1 MTSSSIQRAILTAA
15 LVGSLGSAC
24 SDGARIVTPPP
35 EQAEDGLR
43 PGDGDEPDGD
53 EPDGDEPDGD
63 QPDGAGGSDNS
74 GAGGGP
80 SSNGGSQAAPDE
92 PLPDGTLPPAEMP
105 PAQTSFTAPRGGCD
119 VSVRAGGF
127 KVEKQVDFG
136 VVQGEVR
143 DGVVPTAIPTVVDD
157 DGRCRLLERRNL
169 ACFPACVGMETCGE
183 SGACIPF
190 PRQVSVGE
198 VSISGLTRDTV
209 MSPLMPG
216 NSYLSPGA
224 TNPPYGVE
232 SPIVLSASGQ
242 ERIPAFQLF
251 GIGSEPL
258 GDALTWVLTPGSDLV
273 LEWPAP
279 TANVATTVLA
289 ELTIDQHGITPLSL
303 SCELEDTGT
312 ATIPA
317 AIVDRLIASGVTGFP
332 NGRLTRRT
340 ADHVDLAIGCVDLV
354 VGSPLAASISV
365 SGFTPCDAPADCP
378 SGQTCNIA
386 LERCE

>member
-1 MTSSSIQRAILTAA
+1 MMSSSIPRAILITALIA
-15 LVGSLGSAC
+15 GFGSAC
-24 SDGARIVTPPP
+24 SDGARIAPFPP
-35 EQAEDGLR
+35 ERSEDELQ
-43 PGDGDEPDGD
+43 PGDEGDEPDGN
-53 EPDGDEPDGD
+53 EPDGNE
-63 QPDGAGGSDNS
+63 PDGAGGSDNS
-74 GAGGGP
+74 GVGGSP
-80 SSNGGSQAAPDE
+80 SSNGGSEAGPNEPPPDDTKPPPE
-92 PLPDGTLPPAEMP
+92 P
-105 PAQTSFTAPRGGCD
+105 SFTAPRGACD
-119 VSVRAGGF
+119 VSARIGGF

-143 DGVVPTAIPTVVDD
+143 DGVVPTAIPNVVDD

-198 VSISGLTRDTV
+198 VRISGLIRDTV

-224 TNPPYGVE
+224 PNPPYVVE
-232 SPIVLSASGQ
+232 SPIVLSAAGQ
-242 ERIPAFQLF
+242 EGIPAFQLF

-258 GDALTWVLTPGSDLV
+258 GEAPTWVLTPGSDLV
-273 LEWPAP
+273 LEWSAP
-279 TANVATTVLA
+279 TVDVATTVLA
-289 ELTIDQHGITPLSL
+289 ELSIDQHGITPLSL

-332 NGRLTRRT
+332 NGRITRRT

-354 VGSPLAASISV
+354 VGSPLSANVSV
-365 SGFTPCDAPADCP
+365 SGFTPCDAPGDCP

>member
-1 MTSSSIQRAILTAA
+1 MMSSSTPRAILITALIA
-15 LVGSLGSAC
+15 SLGSAC
-24 SDGARIVTPPP
+24 SDGARVVTPPP
-35 EQAEDGLR
+35 DQAEDELL
-43 PGDGDEPDGD
+43 PGDVDEPDGNEPDGD
-53 EPDGDEPDGD
+53 EPDGDE
-63 QPDGAGGSDNS
+63 PDGAGGSDNS

-80 SSNGGSQAAPDE
+80 SSNGGSQAGPDE
-92 PLPDGTLPPAEMP
+92 PRPDDTPPPAETP
-105 PAQTSFTAPRGGCD
+105 FTAPRGACD
-119 VSVRAGGF
+119 VSVRTGGF
-127 KVEKQVDFG
+127 KIEKQVDFG

-157 DGRCRLLERRNL
+157 GGRCRLLERRNL
-169 ACFPACVGMETCGE
+169 ACFPACVGMATCGE
-183 SGACIPF
+183 SGTCIPF

-198 VSISGLTRDTV
+198 VSIAGLTRDTV

-224 TNPPYGVE
+224 PNPPYGVE
-232 SPIVLSASGQ
+232 SPIVLSALGQ
-242 ERIPAFQLF
+242 ESIPRFQLF

-258 GDALTWVLTPGSDLV
+258 GDAPTWVLTPGSDLV
-273 LEWPAP
+273 LEWSAP
-279 TANVATTVLA
+279 TVDVATTVLA

-332 NGRLTRRT
+332 NGRITRRT

-354 VGSPLAASISV
+354 VGSPLAASVSV

>member
-1 MTSSSIQRAILTAA
+1 MMSASIHRVILLAA
-15 LVGSLGSAC
+15 LASSASAC
-24 SDGARIVTPPP
+24 SDDARIINPPP
-35 EQAEDGLR
+35 GQTEDELL
-43 PGDGDEPDGD
+43 PGDEGDEPEGG
-53 EPDGDEPDGD
+53 EPGGAG
-63 QPDGAGGSDNS
+63 GAGGSGNS
-74 GAGGGP
+74 GGGDGP
-80 SSNGGSQAAPDE
+80 SSNAGSQGGPDQQAPDPEMMTE
-92 PLPDGTLPPAEMP
+92 PT
-105 PAQTSFTAPRGGCD
+105 FTQPRGACD

-143 DGVVPTAIPTVVDD
+143 DGVVPTAVPSVIDD
-157 DGRCRLLERRNL
+157 DGPCRLLERRNL

-183 SGACIPF
+183 AGTCIPF
-190 PRQVSVGE
+190 PRQVSVGD
-198 VSISGLTRDTV
+198 VSISGLTRETL

-224 TNPPYGVE
+224 SNPPFEVE
-232 SPIVLSASGQ
+232 SRIVLSTSGAGGL
-242 ERIPAFQLF
+242 PAFQLF
-251 GIGSEPL
+251 GVGSEPL
-258 GDALTWVLTPGSDLV
+258 SEAPTWVLTPGADLV

-279 TANVATTVLA
+279 TVDVPTTVLA

-317 AIVDRLIASGVTGFP
+317 AIIDRLIAAGVTGFP

-354 VGSPLAASISV
+354 VGSPLAASVSV
-365 SGFTPCDAPADCP
+365 SGFTPCDDPADCP
-378 SGQTCNIA
+378 MGQACNLAI
-386 LERCE
+386 ERCE

>member
-1 MTSSSIQRAILTAA
+1 MTSSSIRRALLITA
-15 LVGSLGSAC
+15 LVASLGPAC
-24 SDGARIVTPPP
+24 SDGARIATLPP
-35 EQAEDGLR
+35 EQSEDELR
-43 PGDGDEPDGD
+43 PGGDGTEPEGNGPDGEEPDGN
-53 EPDGDEPDGD
+53 E
-63 QPDGAGGSDNS
+63 PDGAGGSESS

-80 SSNGGSQAAPDE
+80 SSNAGSQAGPDE
-92 PLPDGTLPPAEMP
+92 PPPDGTPPPAETP
-105 PAQTSFTAPRGGCD
+105 FTAPRGACD
-119 VSVRAGGF
+119 VSVRSGGF
-127 KVEKQVDFG
+127 KIEKQVDFG

-190 PRQVSVGE
+190 PRQVSVGD

-224 TNPPYGVE
+224 TNPPYGVD
-232 SPIVLSASGQ
+232 SPIVLSASGT
-242 ERIPAFQLF
+242 ESIPAFELF

-258 GDALTWVLTPGSDLV
+258 GEALTWVLNPGSDLV

-279 TANVATTVLA
+279 TASVATTVLA

-354 VGSPLAASISV
+354 VGSPLAASVSI

>member
-1 MTSSSIQRAILTAA
+1 MMPSSIHRGLLITA
-15 LVGSLGSAC
+15 LVAGLGSAC
-24 SDGARIVTPPP
+24 SDEARIVPLPP
-35 EQAEDGLR
+35 EQSEDELQ
-43 PGDGDEPDGD
+43 PGDEGDEPEGN
-53 EPDGDEPDGD
+53 EPEGNEPE
-63 QPDGAGGSDNS
+63 GAGGSDNA
-74 GAGGGP
+74 GGGGP
-80 SSNGGSQAAPDE
+80 SSNGGSQAE
-92 PLPDGTLPPAEMP
+92 PNEPPPNGEMP
-105 PAQTSFTAPRGGCD
+105 PVETPFTAPRGACD

-198 VSISGLTRDTV
+198 VRISGLIRDTV

-216 NSYLSPGA
+216 NSYLAPGA
-224 TNPPYGVE
+224 PNPPYGVE
-232 SPIVLSASGQ
+232 SPIVLSAAGQ
-242 ERIPAFQLF
+242 ESIPAFQLF

-258 GDALTWVLTPGSDLV
+258 GDAPSWVLTPGSDLV
-273 LEWPAP
+273 LEWSAP
-279 TANVATTVLA
+279 TVGVASTVLA
-289 ELTIDQHGITPLSL
+289 ELSIDQHGITPLSL

-332 NGRLTRRT
+332 NGRITRRT
-340 ADHVDLAIGCVDLV
+340 ADHVDLSIGCVDLV
-354 VGSPLAASISV
+354 VGSPLSANVSV
-365 SGFTPCDAPADCP
+365 SGFTPCDAPGDCP

>member
-1 MTSSSIQRAILTAA
+1 MMSSSTPRAVLIAA
-15 LVGSLGSAC
+15 LVASLGSAC
-24 SDGARIVTPPP
+24 SDGARVVTPPP
-35 EQAEDGLR
+35 DQSEDELR
-43 PGDGDEPDGD
+43 PDEGDEPGGNEPDGD
-53 EPDGDEPDGD
+53 EPDGNE
-63 QPDGAGGSDNS
+63 PDGAGGSDNS

-92 PLPDGTLPPAEMP
+92 PPPDGTTPPAETP
-105 PAQTSFTAPRGGCD
+105 FTAPRGACD
-119 VSVRAGGF
+119 VSVRTGGF
-127 KVEKQVDFG
+127 KIEKQVDFG

-143 DGVVPTAIPTVVDD
+143 DGVVPTAIPIVVDD

-198 VSISGLTRDTV
+198 VSISGLTRATV

-224 TNPPYGVE
+224 PNPPYGVE
-232 SPIVLSASGQ
+232 SPIVLSALGQ
-242 ERIPAFQLF
+242 ESIPAFQLF

-258 GDALTWVLTPGSDLV
+258 GDAPSWVLTAGSDLV
-273 LEWPAP
+273 LEWSAP
-279 TANVATTVLA
+279 TVDVATTVLA

-332 NGRLTRRT
+332 NGRITRRT

-354 VGSPLAASISV
+354 VGSPLAASVSV